1 VKFSKLALLFKLA
14 SMTTIEHRSIPLL
27 HGTTAMQPTITPM
40 PQRAATLAPGDLLDE
55 REAAAILG
63 ASVQTLRN
71 WRWRREGPRFRKI
84 GLRLVRYARADLLA
98 FIEGTQDR
106 GAA

>member
-1 VKFSKLALLFKLA
+1 
-14 SMTTIEHRSIPLL
+14 
-27 HGTTAMQPTITPM
+27 MQPTITPT
-40 PQRAATLAPGDLLDE
+40 PQPAATLTPGDLLDE

-71 WRWRREGPRFRKI
+71 WRWRGEGPRFRKI
-84 GLRLVRYARADLLA
+84 RMRLVRYRRADLQA
-98 FIEGTQDR
+98 FIEGAQDR

>member
-1 VKFSKLALLFKLA
+1 MQAETSTTQQPAAALK
-14 SMTTIEHRSIPLL
+14 
-27 HGTTAMQPTITPM
+27 
-40 PQRAATLAPGDLLDE
+40 PGDLVDE

-71 WRWRREGPRFRKI
+71 WRWKRQPPRWKKV
-84 GLRLVRYARADLLA
+84 GARLIRYSRADLEA
-98 FIEGTQDR
+98 FVDGKA